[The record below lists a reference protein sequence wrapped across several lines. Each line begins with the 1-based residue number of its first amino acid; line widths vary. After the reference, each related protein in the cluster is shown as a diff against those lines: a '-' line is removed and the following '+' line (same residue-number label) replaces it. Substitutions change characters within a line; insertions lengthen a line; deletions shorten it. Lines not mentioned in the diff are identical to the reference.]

1 MLVRQVADPTLAQF
15 AYLVGCPRSGEAI
28 VIDPE
33 RDVDRYFELA
43 ARHKLRIVAAADT
56 HIHADYLSGLRE
68 MAARGVLV
76 YASKEGGRDWQY
88 EWLLHS
94 DSAHRLLSGGDRFSV
109 GYIEFEAIHT
119 PGHTPEHLSYL
130 VRDAGSGAT
139 DFIALASGDFVFA
152 GDVGRPD
159 LLERAAG
166 AVGVMEPSARRQ
178 FASINRVFRPLPEFL
193 QVWPA
198 HGAGS
203 ACGKSLGDVPT
214 STVGYELR
222 NNRSIQ
228 AAADEETFVQFILA
242 GQPEPPLYF
251 ARMKRDNRR
260 GPELLGSLPAPP
272 RVNLADL
279 DGLQRRRDVAV
290 LDTRA
295 RDAFFAGHLA
305 GSILAEL
312 DYQFCAIAGS
322 YVDEGSSIYLV
333 VEQARL
339 DDAVR
344 ALVRVGL
351 DRIVGYVVPEML
363 SEFVRRGGS
372 LARTETIDMMQME
385 QRRVSGDGRVLDVR
399 GETEFESG
407 HVPEALH
414 VPHTRIGLHLE
425 TLPTRTPLLVHC
437 NSGARSAAAVSL
449 LERHG
454 FAAIQVN
461 DAFANYRR
469 TDVPASVSAGERP

>member
-1 MLVRQVADPTLAQF
+1 MLVRQVADPKLAQF

-33 RDVDRYFELA
+33 RDVDRYFEVA
-43 ARHKLRIVAAADT
+43 ARHRLRIVAAVDT

-76 YASKEGGRDWQY
+76 HASKEGGPDWQY
-88 EWLLHS
+88 EWLLHG
-94 DSAHRLLSGGDRFSV
+94 DYAHRLLGHGDQFSV
-109 GYIEFEAIHT
+109 GYIEFRAVHT

-130 VRDAGSGAT
+130 VRDVGGGAN
-139 DFIALASGDFVFA
+139 DPIALASGDFVFV

-166 AVGVMEPSARRQ
+166 MIGVMEGSARAQ
-178 FASINRVFRPLPEFL
+178 FASIQREFRALPEFL

-222 NNRSIQ
+222 TNRSIL
-228 AAADEETFVQFILA
+228 AAVDEPTFVDFILA

-260 GPELLGSLPAPP
+260 GPELLPALPSPARLEP
-272 RVNLADL
+272 ADL
-279 DGLQRRRDVAV
+279 AGLENRTDIAV

-295 RDAFFAGHLA
+295 RTAFFEGHLA
-305 GSILAEL
+305 GSLLAEL
-312 DYQFCAIAGS
+312 DYQFCSIAGS
-322 YVDEGSSIYLV
+322 YVAEGTPIYLLV
-333 VEQARL
+333 DERRL
-339 DDAVR
+339 DEAVR

-351 DRIVGYVVPEML
+351 DRIVGYFTPDTL
-363 SEFVRRGGS
+363 AEFGGMRS
-372 LARTETIDMMQME
+372 LRQIATIGFTALDQL
-385 QRRVSGDGRVLDVR
+385 RADGGAVVLDVR
-399 GETEFESG
+399 GAVEFEAG
-407 HVPEALH
+407 HVPDALH
-414 VPHTRIGLHLE
+414 IPHTRVGVNAGK
-425 TLPTRTPLLVHC
+425 LPVDKPVLVYCH
-437 NSGARSAAAVSL
+437 SGARAAHAVAL
-449 LERHG
+449 LTRLG
-454 FAAIQVN
+454 FKAIDVN
-461 DAFANYRR
+461 DDFVNYRQ
-469 TDVPASVSAGERP
+469 AERVAAHA